1 MSSPRLEMLFSS
13 LFYDSASSE
22 NFSGHPGVERC
33 PFLRN
38 INGATTFSFSS
49 ALPVSARG
57 SKGLIFE
64 DGPGFES
71 AFKLFHGQD
80 GIVPLSGRSYV
91 PDENRSEITDVNPE
105 PALPFN
111 PFAARA
117 ATISLSTFGPFGFN
131 FYNGKG
137 KKQNKKPNNL
147 DQSHKKPN
155 KPDQNS
161 MKARGRSWSDSRG
174 AVEVAS
180 HGGRVGQC
188 KVVRSEARLRRQAGR
203 GRRRSGATDG
213 GAGTGW

>member
-1 MSSPRLEMLFSS
+1 MPIPEEHQWSHNLF
-13 LFYDSASSE
+13 
-22 NFSGHPGVERC
+22 
-33 PFLRN
+33 
-38 INGATTFSFSS
+38 ISS
-49 ALPVSARG
+49 ALPVAARG

-117 ATISLSTFGPFGFN
+117 ATISLSAFGPFGFN

-161 MKARGRSWSDSRG
+161 MKIVNKDEFDHVYKLLDYILKKR
-174 AVEVAS
+174 
-180 HGGRVGQC
+180 
-188 KVVRSEARLRRQAGR
+188 
-203 GRRRSGATDG
+203 
-213 GAGTGW
+213 

>member
-1 MSSPRLEMLFSS
+1 MSFGDSVTKVVHFS
-13 LFYDSASSE
+13 LTIC
-22 NFSGHPGVERC
+22 VI
-33 PFLRN
+33 LQ
-38 INGATTFSFSS
+38 
-49 ALPVSARG
+49 ARG

-117 ATISLSTFGPFGFN
+117 ATISLSAFGPFGFN

-161 MKARGRSWSDSRG
+161 MKVMPLFFLHSPS
-174 AVEVAS
+174 
-180 HGGRVGQC
+180 
-188 KVVRSEARLRRQAGR
+188 
-203 GRRRSGATDG
+203 
-213 GAGTGW
+213 

>member
-1 MSSPRLEMLFSS
+1 MEMLFSS

-161 MKARGRSWSDSRG
+161 MKIVNKDEFDHVYKLLEYILKKR
-174 AVEVAS
+174 
-180 HGGRVGQC
+180 
-188 KVVRSEARLRRQAGR
+188 
-203 GRRRSGATDG
+203 
-213 GAGTGW
+213 